1 MEPGGQVVRPY
12 NVNPA
17 REHVQ
22 AQADQ
27 HAPLR
32 ITEFEAFYDLAWDS
46 VFRPLAVVLGDPDL
60 AAEAVDEAM
69 TRAYARWRSI
79 QQMSNPEGWVYRVAH
94 RWALDR
100 LRRSRTERRVLA
112 KLVQIPSEETT
123 IHVEPGLGSALEA
136 LPVEQRAV
144 VVLACAFDWSERE
157 IALAL
162 GIRPGTVKSRLSRGL
177 ERLRRE
183 MSV

>member
-1 MEPGGQVVRPY
+1 MSPT
-12 NVNPA
+12 

-27 HAPLR
+27 PAAFR
-32 ITEFEAFYDLAWDS
+32 ITEFEVFYDLAWGS
-46 VFRPLAVVLGDPDL
+46 VFRPLAVTLGDPEL

-69 TRAYARWRSI
+69 TRAFARWRFV
-79 QQMSNPEGWVYRVAH
+79 QQMSNPEGWVYRVAY
-94 RWALDR
+94 RWAIDR
-100 LRRSRTERRVLA
+100 LRRHRTERRLLA
-112 KLVQIPSEETT
+112 KLARVPFEEAT
-123 IHVEPGLGSALEA
+123 IRVEPGLGAALET
-136 LPVEQRAV
+136 LSVEQRSV

-162 GIRPGTVKSRLSRGL
+162 GVRPGTVKSRLSRGL

-183 MSV
+183 LSV